1 MQTERGAL
9 GLSAAMAGLLGTVAV
24 TFALAS
30 NSQAILLDGIFNLIY
45 VMIALVT
52 VRVSRLVT
60 LPDNERYPYGYAYF
74 EPLVNASRGLV
85 ILGVGLLALGDSL
98 LSLFSGGREV
108 SAGLAIV
115 YAAFATLICT
125 VTLMLLR
132 RAHRL
137 VPGPLLAAD
146 VENWLINS
154 LISGA
159 VLLSFL
165 TVPVLHHFGWPTA
178 ARYVD
183 PLLVTLVVA
192 LFCLAVPAR
201 MTLDA
206 IKELLNRAPPRA
218 VRAPVSRAVAEVL
231 AQTPVVCHRIRMVRP
246 GRTLYVMVYVVLPA
260 TGPLQSLPEQDRL
273 REQLHLRLQSLTPH
287 LVLDMV
293 FTGEERWL
301 KQSQTEL

>member
-246 GRTLYVMVYVVLPA
+246 GRTLYVVVYVVLPA